1 MKQRLSYILTIV
13 FVIAMIMGVGPGVQL
28 VNRPESVMGL
38 PLLYVWGLLWYVVHI
53 VIVTTAY
60 LYLWRRD

>member
-1 MKQRLSYILTIV
+1 MKQRLGHILTIV

>member
-1 MKQRLSYILTIV
+1 MKQRLGHILTIV

-53 VIVTTAY
+53 AIVTTAY

>member
-1 MKQRLSYILTIV
+1 LTIV

-38 PLLYVWGLLWYVVHI
+38 PLLYVWGLLWYAVHI